1 MSLTKTLALLVVNTL
16 NDELKSVDKWLT
28 KNKLALNAKKCE
40 FLLLGSRKRI
50 KDAVVPDV
58 TIRARKIQRVSCLRY
73 LGIMID
79 EHLDWSTHVETL
91 SNKIVRDIYLLKRI
105 KQFIGQR
112 IALLFYKS
120 VIQSKL
126 DYCDIVSSAVIR
138 TVVSPDFR
146 SNFRL

>member
-1 MSLTKTLALLVVNTL
+1 MVNTL

-50 KDAVVPDV
+50 KDAVVPDI
-58 TIRARKIQRVSCLRY
+58 TIRARKIQRVSYLRY
-73 LGIMID
+73 LGIMIN
-79 EHLDWSTHVETL
+79 EHLDWSTYVETL

-112 IALLFYKS
+112 MALLFYKS
-120 VIQSKL
+120 VIQSKF
-126 DYCDIVSSAVIR
+126 DYCDIV
-138 TVVSPDFR
+138 
-146 SNFRL
+146 